1 MYDSIIVGGGI
12 AGLQAAIQLG
22 RYRRKVLVID
32 RGDGRS
38 SLCRSYHNALG
49 YPDGVSGETLRTVG
63 RKQAESYGVDLLRG
77 SVTEAERTE
86 QGFRIRCEP
95 EASLPTDYEGRTLLL
110 ATGVKDRL
118 PDIPGLRPTLGLT
131 VYICP
136 DCDGYEIKGKR
147 TIILGAGNAGAGM
160 ALTLT
165 YFSDN
170 LLYIN
175 HDREPIGEH
184 LQQKLKD
191 RNIEVIDEPIA
202 RVLLEGAEEEGRF
215 AGVELRDG
223 RTIHAQRG
231 FTAFGNNEVRSD
243 LAKQLHIERM
253 ENRHIITDPRS
264 KMTSVPG
271 VWAAGD
277 VAVHSEQMTIAMG
290 EGLQAAIWMHK
301 WLLSRERERSQQD
314 HEQAHK
320 REQVGAT

>member
-1 MYDSIIVGGGI
+1 VFFSFMYDSIIVGGGI

-22 RYRRKVLVID
+22 RYRRKVLLID
-32 RGDGRS
+32 KGDGRS
-38 SLCRSYHNALG
+38 ALCRSYHNALG
-49 YPDGVSGETLRTVG
+49 YPDGVSGKWLREVG
-63 RKQAESYGVDLLRG
+63 RRQAEGYGIELLQG
-77 SVTEAERTE
+77 DVTEASKTDD
-86 QGFRIRCEP
+86 GFRVRCENDH
-95 EASLPTDYEGRTLLL
+95 SLPADYEARTLLL

-136 DCDGYEIKGKR
+136 DCDGFEIQGKH
-147 TIILGAGNAGAGM
+147 TLIMGSGNVGARM

-165 YFSDN
+165 YFSSD

-175 HDREPIGEH
+175 HERKPIDDE
-184 LQQKLKD
+184 LQQKLREAGID
-191 RNIEVIDEPIA
+191 VINEPIA
-202 RVLLEGAEEEGRF
+202 RVLLEGDEEEGRM
-215 AGVELRDG
+215 AGASLANGQTVRAE
-223 RTIHAQRG
+223 RG
-231 FTAFGNNEVRSD
+231 FVAFGGNEVRSD
-243 LAKQLHIERM
+243 LAKQLHVERM

-301 WLLSRERERSQQD
+301 WLLARER
-314 HEQAHK
+314 
-320 REQVGAT
+320 

>member
-1 MYDSIIVGGGI
+1 MFFSFMYDSIIVGGGI

-22 RYRRKVLVID
+22 RYRRKVLLID
-32 RGDGRS
+32 KGDGRS
-38 SLCRSYHNALG
+38 ALCRSYHNALG
-49 YPDGVSGETLRTVG
+49 YPDGVSGKWLREVG
-63 RKQAESYGVDLLRG
+63 RRQAEGYGIELLQG
-77 SVTEAERTE
+77 DVTEASKTDD
-86 QGFRIRCEP
+86 GFRVRCENDH
-95 EASLPTDYEGRTLLL
+95 SLPADYEARTLLL

-136 DCDGYEIKGKR
+136 DCDGFEIQGKH
-147 TIILGAGNAGAGM
+147 TLIMGSGNVGARM

-165 YFSDN
+165 YFSSD

-175 HDREPIGEH
+175 HERKPIDDE
-184 LQQKLKD
+184 LQQKLREAGID
-191 RNIEVIDEPIA
+191 VINEPIA
-202 RVLLEGAEEEGRF
+202 RVLLEGDEEEGRM
-215 AGVELRDG
+215 AGASLANGQTVRAE
-223 RTIHAQRG
+223 RG
-231 FTAFGNNEVRSD
+231 FVAFGGNEVRSD
-243 LAKQLHIERM
+243 LAKQLHVERM

-301 WLLSRERERSQQD
+301 WLLARER
-314 HEQAHK
+314 
-320 REQVGAT
+320 

>member
-22 RYRRKVLVID
+22 RYRRKVLLID
-32 RGDGRS
+32 KGDGRS
-38 SLCRSYHNALG
+38 TICRSYHNALG
-49 YPDGVSGETLRTVG
+49 YPDGVSGQWLREIG
-63 RKQAESYGVDLLRG
+63 RKQAESYGIELLQG
-77 SVTEAERTE
+77 NVTEAVKTAD
-86 QGFRIRCEP
+86 GFRVRCEN
-95 EASLPTDYEGRTLLL
+95 EHSLPADYEARTLLL

-136 DCDGYEIKGKR
+136 DCDGYEIHGKR
-147 TIILGAGNAGAGM
+147 TIVMGAGSAGAGM
-160 ALTLT
+160 ALALT
-165 YFSDN
+165 YFSND

-175 HDREPIGEH
+175 HERKPIDEKLRQK
-184 LQQKLKD
+184 LQQAG
-191 RNIEVIDEPIA
+191 IETVEAPIK
-202 RVLLEGAEEEGRF
+202 RVLLEGDEDEGRI
-215 AGVELRDG
+215 AGVELDNGLIIR
-223 RTIHAQRG
+223 AERG
-231 FTAFGNNEVRSD
+231 FVAFGGNEVRSD
-243 LAKQLHIERM
+243 LAKQLHVERM

-301 WLLSRERERSQQD
+301 WLLARER
-314 HEQAHK
+314 
-320 REQVGAT
+320 

>member
-22 RYRRKVLVID
+22 RYRRKVLLID
-32 RGDGRS
+32 KGDGRS
-38 SLCRSYHNALG
+38 ALCRSYHNALG
-49 YPDGVSGETLRTVG
+49 YPDGVSGKWLREVG
-63 RKQAESYGVDLLRG
+63 RRQAEGYGIELLQG
-77 SVTEAERTE
+77 DVTEASKTDD
-86 QGFRIRCEP
+86 GFRVRCENDH
-95 EASLPTDYEGRTLLL
+95 SLPADYEARTLLL

-136 DCDGYEIKGKR
+136 DCDGFEIQGKH
-147 TIILGAGNAGAGM
+147 TLIMGSGNVGARM

-165 YFSDN
+165 YFSSD

-175 HDREPIGEH
+175 HERKPIDDE
-184 LQQKLKD
+184 LQQKLREAGID
-191 RNIEVIDEPIA
+191 VINEPIA
-202 RVLLEGAEEEGRF
+202 RVLLEGDEEEGRL
-215 AGVELRDG
+215 AGASLANGQTVRAE
-223 RTIHAQRG
+223 RG
-231 FTAFGNNEVRSD
+231 FVAFGGNEVRSD
-243 LAKQLHIERM
+243 LAKQLHVERM

-301 WLLSRERERSQQD
+301 WLLARER
-314 HEQAHK
+314 
-320 REQVGAT
+320 